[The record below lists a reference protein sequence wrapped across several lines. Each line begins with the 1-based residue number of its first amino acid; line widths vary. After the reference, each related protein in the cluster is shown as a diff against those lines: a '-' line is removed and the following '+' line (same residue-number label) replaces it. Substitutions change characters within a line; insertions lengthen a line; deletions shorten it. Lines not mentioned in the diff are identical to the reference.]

1 MFQNEARY
9 EIRVDG
15 HLDQRWSDWFEGME
29 LPQAFNQNGSP
40 ITVLTGT
47 IVDQA
52 ALHGILA
59 SVRDIGIPIISV
71 NRIESLEE
79 K

>member
-29 LPQAFNQNGSP
+29 LTQAFNQNGSP

-59 SVRDIGIPIISV
+59 SIRDIGIPIISV
-71 NRIESLEE
+71 NRIESHEE

>member
-9 EIRVDG
+9 EIRVGG
-15 HLDQRWSDWFEGME
+15 HLDQRWLDWFEGME
-29 LPQAFNQNGSP
+29 ITQSFNQNGSP

-59 SVRDIGIPIISV
+59 KVRDIGIPIFSI
-71 NRIESLEE
+71 NRIELREE
-79 K
+79 

>member
-1 MFQNEARY
+1 MFQNKARY
-9 EIRVDG
+9 EIRVG
-15 HLDQRWSDWFEGME
+15 SHLDQRWSDWFEGME
-29 LPQAFNQNGSP
+29 VTQAFNRSGSP

-71 NRIESLEE
+71 NRIESHEE
-79 K
+79 E

>member
-1 MFQNEARY
+1 MCQNRARY
-9 EIRVDG
+9 EIRVGG

-29 LPQAFNQNGSP
+29 LTQAYNQNGSP
-40 ITVLTGT
+40 ITVLTGA

-71 NRIESLEE
+71 NCIESHEE
-79 K
+79 E

>member
-9 EIRVDG
+9 EIRVGG

-29 LPQAFNQNGSP
+29 LTQAFNQNGSP

>member
-9 EIRVDG
+9 EIRVGG
-15 HLDQRWSDWFEGME
+15 HLDQRWLDWFEGIE
-29 LPQAFNQNGSP
+29 ITQSFNQNGSP

-59 SVRDIGIPIISV
+59 RVRDIGIPIISV
-71 NRIESLEE
+71 NRIESHEE
-79 K
+79 E

>member
-9 EIRVDG
+9 EIRVGG
-15 HLDQRWSDWFEGME
+15 HLDQRWLDWFEGME
-29 LPQAFNQNGSP
+29 ITQSFNQNGSP

-59 SVRDIGIPIISV
+59 RVRDIGIPVISV
-71 NRIESLEE
+71 NRIESHKEE
-79 K
+79 

>member
-29 LPQAFNQNGSP
+29 LTQAFNQNGSP

-71 NRIESLEE
+71 NRIESHEE
-79 K
+79 E

>member
-9 EIRVDG
+9 EIRVGG

-29 LPQAFNQNGSP
+29 LTQAFNQNGSP

-71 NRIESLEE
+71 NRIESHEE